1 MPLSADA
8 PEGKR
13 TACYDIEVE
22 VVSGWEKCDV
32 NPCVYVLCSQDDPL
46 KSSMHSFLMSHTNQQ
61 EIANLD
67 AKVGLFLCAFHF
79 YKSLS

>member
-1 MPLSADA
+1 MYLFTCSADA

-22 VVSGWEKCDV
+22 IVSLDRSVLDV
-32 NPCVYVLCSQDDPL
+32 THLYDYISLQDDPL
-46 KSSMHSFLMSHTNQQ
+46 KSSMHSFLMSSTHQQ

-67 AKVGLFLCAFHF
+67 AKASCQL
-79 YKSLS
+79 